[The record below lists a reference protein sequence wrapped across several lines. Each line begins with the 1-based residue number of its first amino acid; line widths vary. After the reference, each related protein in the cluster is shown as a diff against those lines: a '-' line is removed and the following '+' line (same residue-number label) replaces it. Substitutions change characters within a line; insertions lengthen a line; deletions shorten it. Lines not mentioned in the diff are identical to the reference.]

1 MKKLFVFA
9 MVATVLTIFNGCQKD
24 ELNIS
29 HLTDDVQPQEVVKP
43 DVYVEGDYLVFK
55 DFETYDSIAGVLN
68 NGSLKFIKEF
78 ETKLGFK
85 SAFTYRQESLEKL
98 NTFTEMESI
107 SFLNLLSKEGYFNLE
122 SQEFT
127 YPFYNET
134 RSVVLNK
141 TGKVK
146 IGRAKHE
153 FKGFVQEIKL
163 SSGEKTITVDH
174 NASVSNLKSAE
185 ILFDNTTAGG
195 QQRLTMRVLR
205 EDEAVTGL
213 IYVPGVGLVE
223 GIVGYNW
230 KISLRFHSW
239 RQRTLSK
246 SDENTYFH
254 YIKRH
259 KVIGGNQ
266 ITTNEGLT
274 NYYYSLVN
282 ENPSN
287 PYTETSPWKAIYYL
301 TLYETGLN
309 PGINSPTIHNIDYD
323 CWSDRLT
330 SPINYVDYSD

>member
-1 MKKLFVFA
+1 MSS
-9 MVATVLTIFNGCQKD
+9 T
-24 ELNIS
+24 E
-29 HLTDDVQPQEVVKP
+29 
-43 DVYVEGDYLVFK
+43 
-55 DFETYDSIAGVLN
+55 IA
-68 NGSLKFIKEF
+68 
-78 ETKLGFK
+78 
-85 SAFTYRQESLEKL
+85 
-98 NTFTEMESI
+98 
-107 SFLNLLSKEGYFNLE
+107 SFLNSKSDEGYFDLQN
-122 SQEFT
+122 QEFT

-141 TGKVK
+141 EGKVK
-146 IGRAKHE
+146 IGSVKHE
-153 FKGFVQEIKL
+153 FNGFIQKIEL
-163 SSGEKTITVDH
+163 SSGKKILTIDHEKSI
-174 NASVSNLKSAE
+174 SNLKSAE

-205 EDEAVTGL
+205 ENEAVTDL

-239 RQRTLSK
+239 RQRLLSK

-266 ITTNEGLT
+266 IITYDGPT

-282 ENPSN
+282 ENPYS

-301 TLYETGLN
+301 TLYETGIN
-309 PGINSPTIHNIDYD
+309 PGINSPTIHDIDYD
-323 CWSDRLT
+323 CWSDRLA